1 MKKTKILL
9 IILPI
14 IIVAIIIAVIIPVI
28 VSAKKD
34 EFEVPIIN
42 EQTIEEANQKE
53 RERLLA
59 EKKKFEEDQKNNP
72 SQNESNTSSEQQP
85 LERDEG
91 IDASLAQT
99 KELVDKTDSIIST
112 FRADEYKKVVSKLE
126 IEEQNPDIIEVYSQ
140 LSEGRKEFYE
150 LILDILEN
158 ENLNNEDK
166 NILKDYL
173 SNNLLDIKLDADLG
187 TKTEKILN
195 N

>member
-59 EKKKFEEDQKNNP
+59 EKKKFEEDHP
-72 SQNESNTSSEQQP
+72 SQNESNTNSEQQP

-112 FRADEYKKVVSKLE
+112 FRAEEYKKIVSKLE

-150 LILDILEN
+150 LIFRSMGADDRTFYGYHGVDFYTSPV
-158 ENLNNEDK
+158 EDMPLYDFHEYS
-166 NILKDYL
+166 I
-173 SNNLLDIKLDADLG
+173 IK
-187 TKTEKILN
+187 
-195 N
+195 

>member
-28 VSAKKD
+28 ISAKKD

-72 SQNESNTSSEQQP
+72 SQNESNTNSEQHL

-99 KELVDKTDSIIST
+99 KELVDKTDAIVST
-112 FRADEYKKVVSKLE
+112 FRAEEYKKVVNQLE

-158 ENLNNEDK
+158 ENLSTEDK

-173 SNNLLDIKLDADLG
+173 SNNLLDIKLDSDLG
-187 TKTEKILN
+187 TRTEKILN

>member
-59 EKKKFEEDQKNNP
+59 EKKKFEEDHP
-72 SQNESNTSSEQQP
+72 SQNESNTNSEQQP

-112 FRADEYKKVVSKLE
+112 FRAEEYKKIVSKLE

-158 ENLNNEDK
+158 ENLSNEDK
-166 NILKDYL
+166 NILKNYL
-173 SNNLLDIKLDADLG
+173 SNNLLDIKLDSDLG
-187 TKTEKILN
+187 TRTEKILN